1 MIAVGPS
8 ATLLCKA
15 WCDRV
20 YTAVSDCH
28 HDQVSTAAALT
39 GTADCE
45 SAGLSAVLPEDI
57 RRGVSSPDS
66 GTAVLVLRNHF
77 TASTSQPDVR
87 DASALR
93 SPPALRPL
101 LTALRI

>member
-20 YTAVSDCH
+20 DAAMSDCH
-28 HDQVSTAAALT
+28 HDQVSTAASLT
-39 GTADCE
+39 GSDDCE
-45 SAGLSAVLPEDI
+45 SAGLSAVLREDI
-57 RRGVSSPDS
+57 RRGVSPPDDGS
-66 GTAVLVLRNHF
+66 AVPLLRDHF
-77 TASTSQPDVR
+77 TASTSQPNVR

-93 SPPALRPL
+93 SPPAQRPP